1 MPNEEEKDIIEL
13 VIARLQTL
21 PEGREISVGSERDFT
36 KEELIQH
43 VQSQDEIG
51 KKMVEIE
58 MSFLRS
64 LKEGIFYDAND
75 TLDDET

>member
-1 MPNEEEKDIIEL
+1 MPSEEEKEIIEL

-21 PEGREISVGSERDFT
+21 PEGREISIGSDGEFT
-36 KEELIQH
+36 KEDLIQH
-43 VQSQDEIG
+43 VQNRDEIG
-51 KKMVEIE
+51 KKMVEVE

-64 LKEGIFYDAND
+64 LKEGVFYETND

>member
-1 MPNEEEKDIIEL
+1 MPNEEEKEIIEL

-21 PEGREISVGSERDFT
+21 PEGREISIGSAGDFT

-51 KKMVEIE
+51 RKMVAVE
-58 MSFLRS
+58 MDFLRS
-64 LKEGIFYDAND
+64 LKEGVFYDAND
-75 TLDDET
+75 ILGDET